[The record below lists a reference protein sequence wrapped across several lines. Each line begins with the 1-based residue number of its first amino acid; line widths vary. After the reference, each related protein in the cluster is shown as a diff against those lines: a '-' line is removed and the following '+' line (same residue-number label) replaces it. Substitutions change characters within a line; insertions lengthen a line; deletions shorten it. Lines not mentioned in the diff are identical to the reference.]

1 MSKSIHVDIADDGIA
16 TLNWDAPNSK
26 VNVLS
31 PQAKTEFVAEMDAL
45 IGNDA
50 VRGIIITSAKDSFIA
65 GADLSFIQ
73 SLRGRPAAEIA
84 PLLAPVRDMLRA
96 MEKSGKVT
104 VAALPGTALGGGLE
118 LALACRYRIAA
129 ENPQAQYGL
138 PETTLGLLPGAGGTQ
153 RMPRIVGIRKA
164 LEIMLKGKSFS
175 AEAAV
180 EMGLFEKVVPQDQLL
195 AEARALIEACTDPA
209 QPWDQKGWTLPDM
222 DVESREAQA
231 YFQMEGAKQH
241 AQTRGNYPA
250 PIAILS
256 CVYEG
261 LRTNIDLGL
270 RVEFARMLEIFP
282 GEVAQNTV
290 RTFFYSQNAARK
302 AEMRP
307 DAPEL
312 SISKLGILG
321 GGTMGAGVAEVA
333 AKAGIQAVVI
343 ERDEEAAAAAFD
355 RLKAG
360 LEKTVSRGF
369 LTEDKRDAMLENLTF
384 TSDFGALKGVQAVIE
399 AVFEDREVK
408 REATQKAL
416 AVTGEDILFG
426 TNTSKIPITQLAEN
440 TPRPDRFIGMHF
452 FSPVPRMPL
461 LEIIRGAATSDET
474 LAQALDLSKLLKRV
488 PIIVNDGP
496 GFFTSRCVSSFV
508 NEGMALLRDGVLPA
522 AIENVSSAAGMPA
535 GPLMLADGVGLDL
548 MLAVRRQE
556 AADRGTPDEIT
567 PDIAVLTKLVEA
579 GRLGR
584 KNGKGFYDYTENGP
598 KIWAGLAEFWPL
610 AETQPPAE
618 EIEKRILHIQGL
630 EAIKCFEEGVVEAPE
645 TADVGSVLGWSFAK
659 HTGGVCSYVDM
670 IGAQQFLADCEA
682 LAQSAGARFAPPAYL
697 KEMAADNRGFYA

>member
-1 MSKSIHVDIADDGIA
+1 MSKVIQVEIADDGIA
-16 TLNWDAPNSK
+16 TLTWDAPDST

-31 PQAKTEFVAEMDAL
+31 PAAKSEFVEEMGAL
-45 IGNDA
+45 IQDDA

-73 SLRGRPAAEIA
+73 SLRGRPAADIA
-84 PLLAPVRDMLRA
+84 PLLSPVRDMLRA
-96 MEKSGKVT
+96 MEKSGKIT

-118 LALACRYRIAA
+118 VALACRYRIAA
-129 ENPQAQYGL
+129 ENPRAQYGL
-138 PETTLGLLPGAGGTQ
+138 PEATLGLLPGAGGTQ
-153 RMPRIVGIRKA
+153 RLPRIVGIKKA
-164 LEIMLKGKSFS
+164 LEIMLKGKSFD
-175 AEAAV
+175 AQAAV
-180 EMGLFEKVVPQDQLL
+180 DMGLFEKVVPQDALL
-195 AEARALIEACTDPA
+195 AEARALIDACTDPA
-209 QPWDQKGWTLPDM
+209 QPWDQKGWTLPGL
-222 DVESREAQA
+222 DVESREAQGF
-231 YFQMEGAKQH
+231 FQMESAKQH
-241 AQTRGNYPA
+241 AQTRGNFPA

-261 LRTNIDLGL
+261 LRTPIDIGL

-282 GEVAQNTV
+282 GTVAQNTV

-307 DAPEL
+307 EAPEL
-312 SISKLGILG
+312 SVTKLGILG

-333 AKAGIQAVVI
+333 AKAGVDAVVI
-343 ERDEEAAAAAFD
+343 ERDEDTAKGAFD

-360 LEKTVSRGF
+360 LEKNIARGF
-369 LTEDKRDAMLENLTF
+369 LTEAKRDEMLSRLTF
-384 TSDFGALKGVQAVIE
+384 TSDFNALKGVQAVIE
-399 AVFEDREVK
+399 AVFEDRDVK
-408 REATQKAL
+408 REATRKAL
-416 AVTGEDILFG
+416 EVTGDDVFFG

-440 TPRPDRFIGMHF
+440 TTRPDRFIGMHF

-461 LEIIRGAATSDET
+461 LEIIRGAETSDET
-474 LAQALDLSKLLKRV
+474 LAHALDVSKLLKRV
-488 PIIVNDGP
+488 PIVVNDGP

-522 AIENVSSAAGMPA
+522 AIDNVSVASGMPA
-535 GPLMLADGVGLDL
+535 GPLMLADGIGLDL

-584 KNGKGFYDYTENGP
+584 KTNGGFYDYDENGP
-598 KIWAGLAEFWPL
+598 QLWAGLSELWPL
-610 AETQPPAE
+610 TNQQPEPA
-618 EIEKRILHIQGL
+618 EIEKRLLHIQGL
-630 EAIKCFEEGVVEAPE
+630 EAIKCFEEGIVEAPE

-659 HTGGVCSYVDM
+659 HTGGVCSYVDI
-670 IGAQQFLADCEA
+670 IGAKQFLADCEE
-682 LAQSAGARFAPPAYL
+682 LAESAGKRFTPPAYL
-697 KEMAADNRGFYA
+697 KDMAAENRSFYA